1 MFHDGLNRFQSWQNH
16 ADVKS
21 YCAGMVRLNLKD
33 CSLKGQCVVL
43 GEDTQNFII
52 HNINEAEVNRVKL
65 YEIVL

>member
-1 MFHDGLNRFQSWQNH
+1 MFHDGLNHFQSWQNH